1 MFIQLDQKNEK
12 TAGEIQ
18 KIQRQAYQIEADLI
32 GFDGI
37 PQLAETAAE
46 VQKSEEIFIGYIKE
60 ELLGF
65 ISYKEK
71 NGLIDIH
78 RLAIDPWHFR
88 KGIAKSLL
96 TFLLEQFSGREVIV
110 STGTA
115 NIPARKLYESFGFQ
129 EQEIIEVAPEITCA
143 IYRKNS

>member
-12 TAGEIQ
+12 TAGEIR
-18 KIQRQAYQIEADLI
+18 KIQREAYQIEADLI

-37 PQLAETAAE
+37 PQLAETVAE
-46 VQKSEEIFIGYIKE
+46 VQKNEEIFIGYIEE

-78 RLAIDPWHFR
+78 RLAIDPRHFR

-129 EQEIIEVAPEITCA
+129 EQEIIEVAPEITCTV
-143 IYRKNS
+143 YRKNS